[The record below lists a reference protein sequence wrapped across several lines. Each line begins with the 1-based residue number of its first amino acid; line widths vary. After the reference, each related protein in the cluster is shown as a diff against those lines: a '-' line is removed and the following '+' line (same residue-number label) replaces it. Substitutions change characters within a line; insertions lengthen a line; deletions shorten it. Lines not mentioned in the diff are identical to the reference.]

1 MAMNRNDFQ
10 QLSELRAKEAKAL
23 LAAGFPE
30 GAYYLAGYAVE
41 CALKACIARK
51 TQEFDFPERKR
62 VNDSHTHDLG
72 KLLVL
77 AGLSEDLQLEFA
89 GDAAMEWR
97 WGIVRDWSEESR
109 YEMFQGS
116 EAERIQRATLM
127 INVIGARYG
136 GVMPWIKQRW

>member
-1 MAMNRNDFQ
+1 
-10 QLSELRAKEAKAL
+10 LRLREAKAL

-51 TQEFDFPERKR
+51 TLEFDFPEKKR

-89 GDAAMEWR
+89 SDDAMEVY

-109 YEMFQGS
+109 YAMLEGS
-116 EAERIQRATLM
+116 EAERVQGAALM
-127 INVIGARYG
+127 IRAIENRYG
-136 GVMPWIKQRW
+136 GVLQWIKQRW

>member
-1 MAMNRNDFQ
+1 MNRNDFQ
-10 QLSELRAKEAKAL
+10 RLSELRIKEARAL